1 MTGRKT
7 PVYLLTYLLLANYG
21 LAACTPS
28 SPQSIPQQKQKKKE
42 KERERQAGRQAGRQT
57 GRQTERERERQID
70 RQADRKTEK
79 VGVGQRERE
88 RATACVLVASFKV
101 SRANGHAFEAK
112 GWVRERLRIVQP
124 VAHFHV
130 QTLHIVQH
138 VLHHRA
144 HPAKHVHTAAC
155 RHNRQG
161 GGEKRR

>member
-1 MTGRKT
+1 M
-7 PVYLLTYLLLANYG
+7 LTYLL
-21 LAACTPS
+21 TPCKLRAGRMHS
-28 SPQSIPQQKQKKKE
+28 LLPTVHPTTEAKE
-42 KERERQAGRQAGRQT
+42 EGERKRETGRQAGRQT